1 MHRLTNKKQK
11 LIGAERM
18 YRLTTPQQNIWN
30 LQRFYN
36 DTSIGNLCGACF
48 FDEKLDYDTLSQAIN
63 AEIKAQTALRLRFF
77 KENGNPVQRVTDYK
91 PIEIPF
97 REFESM
103 NEFDEFANTL
113 AKEPIGL
120 IDKQM
125 FRVLMIEVDGKSG
138 IIFVASHLICDAWT
152 FSLLIREIDSCY
164 RRIKSGVAGNDTEHS
179 YLEFAESE
187 QKYLSSVKYVKDRTF
202 WEEKYSEKPDASAI
216 RYASMPVQSPSAC
229 RYSLSVSKKLTQ
241 QINGFCEALGVTQAV
256 LFETAMFAY
265 LSQMNAA
272 SRKITVGIP
281 VLNRTGI
288 EEKNTAGMF
297 ISTTPLTVAV
307 SPEDTAALLYDR
319 INECHMALF
328 RHQRYPYNHILKYVR
343 DNHEINGNLYDV
355 MISYQ
360 NAKTETDVKT
370 KWYCN
375 GFSEIPFALH
385 IDNRDSYESYT
396 ITVDYQTNIFTLPD
410 EIDLIIKRLLFV
422 IEQIIEEPDIKI
434 SDINYVPD
442 AERHRIIYDF
452 NSTDVDFQRDKC
464 VHELFCEQVKQ
475 TGNEIALVFRGEKYS
490 YKKIDEMSNSLAHY
504 LRNVFSIKPTD
515 AVPIV
520 AQRSQYVIIA
530 MLAVMKAGGAYML
543 VDPTYPLDRIEYMID
558 LAKPKI
564 ALTFGYN
571 KTLPIKSVSL
581 DGFDYTYNCRSIDNI
596 NNSEDLCYIVF
607 TSGST
612 GKPKGVSICHRN
624 VVNYCDNNKFNL
636 CGKIITDK
644 CRSIVSVTN
653 TIFDIFIT
661 ESILPL
667 LNGKTIFFADDNEVI
682 LQRELSKLITD
693 NHIDFLQTTPTKMRS
708 YILDKDNV
716 SYLKQLKV
724 IGLGGEVLPPELYN
738 VLRKY
743 TNAEIINLYGPAETT
758 VWSTTSKVSNSGIT
772 IGNPIANTQIYI
784 LDQNKQLSPVGVA
797 GEICISGD
805 GVGKGYLNRLDLT
818 AERFFPDPFVEGRTM
833 YCTGD
838 LALWHYNGEIEYLGR
853 IDTQVKIRGLR
864 IELSEIESVMSSF
877 DGIKLSA
884 ATDKRDETGR
894 QYLVGYYT
902 SDIAI
907 DEFALRKLLLSKLP
921 KYMVPNYFVK
931 LDEMPMTASGKTD
944 RKKLPVPDFANST
957 DNYVLPETENE
968 KILCKLL
975 EETLSIAKVGV
986 NDDFFELGGDSLMA
1000 IEFITKAHNK
1010 GIELPLQS
1018 VFDHPT
1024 ARELSNYLLNGKE
1037 TQHKYV
1043 AEDFVK
1049 YSEILHRNVI
1059 DDSFVPVKHTI
1070 GNVLLTGATGFLGSH
1085 IIDALIKNNTR
1096 KIYCIVRRNSSG
1108 KPYIRIKNIL
1118 SYYFGEK
1125 YNEEIGKRIIPIE
1138 GDITDEKLSDSI
1150 PKNIDTVIHTAATVK
1165 HYGTYDYF
1173 YSKNVKG
1180 TRNIINLAKNAGA
1193 KLIHISTLSV
1203 SGNSLADDFSVYRSS
1218 EKKYFYETSLFID
1231 QPLDNV
1237 YIRSKFEAEMA
1248 VLDAVLDGV
1257 DAKII
1262 RVGNLT
1268 NRESDLK
1275 FQPNYISNAFLTRFK
1290 AIMEL
1295 GKFPVYLMP
1304 LYAEFSPIDKTA
1316 EGVVKI
1322 AQYAQKQSV
1331 FHLYNNKPIFFN
1343 DLLKVLHGLGIKMS
1357 VVDAKTFCETM
1368 QEIAKEPNMK
1378 YIFEAF
1384 QNDMDEDGK
1393 LIYDSNISLVNDFT
1407 VDFLKRVG
1415 FEWKQTDAEYIS
1427 KYIEYFRKLGYLE
1440 V

>member
-1 MHRLTNKKQK
+1 
-11 LIGAERM
+11 M
-18 YRLTTPQQNIWN
+18 YKLTTPQQNIWN
-30 LQRFYN
+30 LQKFYN
-36 DTSIGNLCGACF
+36 NTSIGNLCGACF
-48 FDEKLDYDTLSQAIN
+48 FDEKLDYYILSQAIN
-63 AEIKAQTALRLRFF
+63 AEIKAQTALRLRFSE
-77 KENGNPVQRVTDYK
+77 ENGNPVQQVCDYK

-103 NEFDEFANTL
+103 SEFDRFANNF

-120 IDKQM
+120 IDRQM
-125 FRVLMIEVDGKSG
+125 FRVSMIEVEGKSG
-138 IIFVASHLICDAWT
+138 IIFVVSHLICDAWT
-152 FSLLIREIDSCY
+152 FSLLIREIDSRY
-164 RRIKSGVAGNDTEHS
+164 KSIKSGTTGNDVEHS
-179 YLEFAESE
+179 YLEFVESE
-187 QKYLSSVKYVKDRTF
+187 QKYLSSGKYIKDKTF

-216 RYASMPVQSPSAC
+216 RYTAMPVRSPSAS
-229 RYSLSVSKKLTQ
+229 RYSLSVSKELTRR
-241 QINGFCEALGVTQAV
+241 INNFCDAPDVTQAV

-265 LSQMNAA
+265 LSQINVD

-328 RHQRYPYNHILKYVR
+328 RHQRYPYSHILSFVR
-343 DNHEINGNLYDV
+343 DAHEFNGRLFDV
-355 MISYQ
+355 MVSYQ
-360 NAKTETDVKT
+360 DAKTETDVKT

-375 GFSEIPFALH
+375 GYSEIPFALH
-385 IDNRDSYESYT
+385 IDNRDSSESYT
-396 ITVDYQTNIFTLPD
+396 ITVDYQTNIFTQPD
-410 EIDLIIKRLLFV
+410 EIDLIVKRLLFV
-422 IEQIIEEPDIKI
+422 IEQIMDDPDIKV

-442 AERHRIIYDF
+442 AERYRIIYDF

-475 TGNEIALVFRGEKYS
+475 TSDEIALVFRGAKYS

-504 LRNVFSIKPTD
+504 LRDNYSLKPNDT
-515 AVPIV
+515 VPIV

-543 VDPTYPLDRIEYMID
+543 VDPTYPMDRIEYMLDI
-558 LAKPKI
+558 AKSKI
-564 ALTFGYN
+564 ALNYGYN
-571 KTLPIKSVSL
+571 KILPINSMKL
-581 DGFDYTYNCRSIDNI
+581 DGFDYSYNCNSIENI
-596 NNSEDLCYIVF
+596 NNPEDLCYIVF

-624 VVNYCDNNKFNL
+624 VVNYCDNNRFNV
-636 CGKIITDK
+636 CGKLITDK

-653 TIFDIFIT
+653 TIFDIFVT

-667 LNGKTIFFADDNEVI
+667 LNGKTIYFADDNEVVM
-682 LQRELSKLITD
+682 QNQLSRLITD
-693 NHIDFLQTTPTKMRS
+693 NNVEVLQTTPTKMRS
-708 YILDKDNV
+708 YILDKENV
-716 SYLKQLKV
+716 AYLEKLKV
-724 IGLGGEVLPPELYN
+724 IILGGEAFPPNLYTE
-738 VLRKY
+738 LRKY
-743 TNAEIINLYGPAETT
+743 TNAEIYNIYGPAETT
-758 VWSTTSKVSNSGIT
+758 VWSTNAKVSNSDIT
-772 IGNPIANTQIYI
+772 VGKPIANTQIYI
-784 LDQNKQLSPVGVA
+784 LDQNKQLLPIGIA

-805 GVGKGYLNRLDLT
+805 GVGKGYLNRPDLT
-818 AERFFPDPFVEGRTM
+818 SERFISDPFVEGRTM

-838 LALWHYNGEIEYLGR
+838 LALWRYSGEIEYLGR

-877 DGIKLSA
+877 EGIKLAA

-907 DEFALRKLLLSKLP
+907 DEFALRKLLSSKLP
-921 KYMVPNYFVK
+921 KYMVPNYFMK
-931 LDEMPMTASGKTD
+931 LAEMPMTASGKTD
-944 RKKLPVPDFANST
+944 RKNLPVPDLTNST
-957 DNYVLPETENE
+957 DDYVAPETENE
-968 KILCKLL
+968 KIICKLL
-975 EETLSIAKVGV
+975 EEMLSVDKVGI
-986 NDDFFELGGDSLMA
+986 NDDFFGLGGDSLMA

-1024 ARELSNYLLNGKE
+1024 ARELGKYLENGKE
-1037 TQHKYV
+1037 KQRKYD
-1043 AEDFVK
+1043 ANDFLK
-1049 YSEILHRNVI
+1049 YSEILSRNVI
-1059 DDSFVPVKHTI
+1059 DDSFVPVKHSL

-1085 IIDALIKNNTR
+1085 IIDELIKNDTGKVYCLVRGDSSDNCCTR
-1096 KIYCIVRRNSSG
+1096 L
-1108 KPYIRIKNIL
+1108 IKVL
-1118 SYYFGEK
+1118 EHYFGDK
-1125 YNEEIGKRIIPIE
+1125 YNNDIGKRIIPVL
-1138 GDITDEKLSDSI
+1138 GDITLANLSDNI
-1150 PKNIDTVIHTAATVK
+1150 PEDVQTIIHTAATVK
-1165 HYGTYDYF
+1165 HYGSYDYF
-1173 YSKNVKG
+1173 HSINVNG
-1180 TRNIINLAKNAGA
+1180 TQNVINFAKYIGA

-1248 VLDAVLDGV
+1248 VLDAVLDGL

-1275 FQPNYISNAFLTRFK
+1275 FQPNYRSNAFLTRFK
-1290 AIMEL
+1290 AITEL
-1295 GKFPVYLMP
+1295 GMFPDYLMP

-1322 AQYAQKQSV
+1322 AQYAKNQSI
-1331 FHLYNNKPIFFN
+1331 FHLYSNKPIYFS
-1343 DLLKVLHGLGIKMS
+1343 DLLEVLHDLRIKME
-1357 VVDAKTFCETM
+1357 VVDAKTFSETM
-1368 QEIAKEPNMK
+1368 QKIAKDTNME

-1393 LIYDSNISLVNDFT
+1393 LVYDSNISLVNDFT

-1415 FEWKQTDAEYIS
+1415 FEWKQTDAEYIG
-1427 KYIEYFRKLGYLE
+1427 KYIDYFRKLGYLE